1 MSQFLVTGCVRSAQ
15 YIGRGFE
22 VNAAEY
28 EAATGVFPET
38 EPVFVL
44 LEARIPNLVV
54 VFRSGLKLGEVLT
67 FPVGPK

>member
-1 MSQFLVTGCVRSAQ
+1 MSQFLVTGFVRSAQ

-22 VNAAEY
+22 VNAAEQ

-44 LEARIPNLVV
+44 LEARDP
-54 VFRSGLKLGEVLT
+54 
-67 FPVGPK
+67 